1 MPSHFDASAGP
12 DVVAAFIDD
21 EWSAIMVKVVASGQD
36 PVELNP
42 DEVRSLAEGLLRLAD
57 EMDEHDA

>member
-1 MPSHFDASAGP
+1 MPTRFDASAGQ

-21 EWSAIMVKVVASGQD
+21 DWSAIMVKVVASGTD
-36 PVELNP
+36 PVEFNP
-42 DEVRSLAEGLLRLAD
+42 NAARSLAAGLLRLAD